1 MQERSQTAMDSYS
14 RLLALQ
20 DFVIGK
26 SRHRDRGA
34 AGRVKL
40 RTRLFLKALL
50 STVFQRRRA
59 IEAVDCD
66 VLLVHPSRKSFRLG
80 RKQALLAALRARGLI
95 VEEFVEEGDFDL
107 VRNRQFVTPASGVPA
122 LLRWEAAH
130 AAYLLSRYKAKVIVT
145 ERNGWIVPSLIKLQ
159 RKTGARI
166 VHLAHSI
173 PSDES
178 SRYDYFDYDYY
189 LLFGKSSLEY
199 LSTLG
204 DTFGECLVKFA
215 GPYFFADREDPL
227 PVKARKEGKG
237 VKCLFLG
244 SGPDYEVSEP
254 YRECCSWIAAWL
266 SSRPDAELWVKVH
279 PRGSGEPWRSHAA
292 SNPGIKILPPD
303 GALDACIADV
313 DFVLSGY
320 TNAVLDVSRFGGPFI
335 LLGEEAD
342 HFSSERFGI
351 PRARSGLEL
360 ANCIDALL
368 ADVRRAREAASEFFD
383 FHVQEKY
390 LPLTSMVNVI
400 EELAAGNEVNG
411 LPLSSQSAEPSGSSW
426 ASD

>member
-1 MQERSQTAMDSYS
+1 MQGGSQTTRDARS
-14 RLLALQ
+14 RLQALQ

-26 SRHRDRGA
+26 SRHRDHGA
-34 AGRVKL
+34 AGSLKL
-40 RTRLFLKALL
+40 RARLFLKALL
-50 STVFQRRRA
+50 SIVFQRRRA

-80 RKQALLAALRARGLI
+80 RKQALLAALRDRGLI

-107 VRNRQFVTPASGVPA
+107 VRSRQFVAPASGVPT
-122 LLRWEAAH
+122 LLRWDAAH
-130 AAYLLSRYKAKVIVT
+130 AAYLLSRYRAKVIVT

-159 RKTGARI
+159 RKTDARI

-199 LSTLG
+199 LSALG
-204 DTFGECLVKFA
+204 GAFGECVVKFA
-215 GPYFFADREDPL
+215 GPYFFADREGPL
-227 PVKARKEGKG
+227 PVKARNEGKG

-254 YRECCSWIAAWL
+254 YRDYCGWITTWL
-266 SSRPDAELWVKVH
+266 GAQPDAELWVKVH
-279 PRGSGEPWRSHAA
+279 PRGSGEPWRSQAA
-292 SNPGIKILPPD
+292 SHSGIRILPPD
-303 GALDACIADV
+303 STLDECVGDF

-320 TNAVLDVSRFGGPFI
+320 TNAVLDVSRFGTPFI
-335 LLGEEAD
+335 LLGEGAD
-342 HFSSERFGI
+342 YFSTGRFGI
-351 PRARSGLEL
+351 PRARSGMEL
-360 ANCIDALL
+360 TNCIDALL
-368 ADVRRAREAASEFFD
+368 ADVHRARETASKFFD
-383 FHVQEKY
+383 FHVHEKD

-400 EELAAGNEVNG
+400 ERLAAGGEVKG
-411 LPLSSQSAEPSGSSW
+411 LPLSS
-426 ASD
+426 

>member
-1 MQERSQTAMDSYS
+1 MDSYS
-14 RLLALQ
+14 SLQALQ
-20 DFVIGK
+20 DFVLDK
-26 SRHRDRGA
+26 SRYRDPGA
-34 AGRVKL
+34 AGRLKL
-40 RTRLFLKALL
+40 RARLCLKALL
-50 STVFQRRRA
+50 SIVFQRRTA
-59 IEAVDCD
+59 SETVDCD

-80 RKQALLAALRARGLI
+80 RKQALLAALRDRGLV

-107 VRNRQFVTPASGVPA
+107 VRGRQFVAPAPRVPT

-145 ERNGWIVPSLIKLQ
+145 ERNGWIVPTLIKLQ

-189 LLFGKSSLEY
+189 LLFGESSLEY
-199 LSTLG
+199 LSALRG
-204 DTFGECLVKFA
+204 AFGECVVKFA

-227 PVKARKEGKG
+227 PLKARNKDKG

-244 SGPDYEVSEP
+244 SGPDYEVSES
-254 YRECCSWIAAWL
+254 YRDYCDWAAAWL
-266 SSRPDAELWVKVH
+266 NSQPDAELWVKVH
-279 PRGSGEPWRSHAA
+279 PRGSGEPWRSRAA
-292 SNPGIKILPPD
+292 SNSGIRILPT
-303 GALDACIADV
+303 GSALDTCVADF

-320 TNAVLDVSRFGGPFI
+320 TNAVLDVARFGTPFI

-342 HFSSERFGI
+342 HFSTGRFGI
-351 PRARSGLEL
+351 PRARSAGEL

-368 ADVRRAREAASEFFD
+368 VDIEGARTRASKFFD
-383 FHVQEKY
+383 FHVHEKY
-390 LPLTSMVNVI
+390 LPLTSIVEVV
-400 EELAAGNEVNG
+400 ERLAAGEEVKG
-411 LPLSSQSAEPSGSSW
+411 ESLSS
-426 ASD
+426 

>member
-1 MQERSQTAMDSYS
+1 MDPDA

-26 SRHRDRGA
+26 SRNRKHGA
-34 AGRVKL
+34 AGRLKL
-40 RTRLFLKALL
+40 RARLFLKALL
-50 STVFQRRRA
+50 SMVFQRRRA
-59 IEAVDCD
+59 VESVECD

-80 RKQALLAALRARGLI
+80 RKQALLAALRGRGLI
-95 VEEFVEEGDFDL
+95 VEEFVEEGDLDL
-107 VRNRQFVTPASGVPA
+107 VRNRQFGAPPSRVPA

-130 AAYLLSRYKAKVIVT
+130 AAYLLSRYQAKVIVT

-159 RKTGARI
+159 RTTGARI

-199 LSTLG
+199 LSALR
-204 DTFGECLVKFA
+204 DTFGECIVKFA

-254 YRECCSWIAAWL
+254 YREYCSWIAAWL
-266 SSRPDAELWVKVH
+266 SSRPEAELWVKVH
-279 PRGSGEPWRSHAA
+279 PRGSGEPWRSQAA
-292 SNPGIKILPPD
+292 SNSGIRMLPPD
-303 GALDACIADV
+303 SALDACVADV

-320 TNAVLDVSRFGGPFI
+320 TNAVLDVSRFGTPFI
-335 LLGEEAD
+335 LLGEGAD
-342 HFSSERFGI
+342 YFSTERFGI
-351 PRARSGLEL
+351 PRARSGMEL

-368 ADVRRAREAASEFFD
+368 ADVRKASEAASEFFD

-390 LPLTSMVNVI
+390 LPLTSIADVI
-400 EELAAGNEVNG
+400 EELAAGNEVKG
-411 LPLSSQSAEPSGSSW
+411 LPLSP
-426 ASD
+426 